1 MNEHECK
8 MNEHECKMNE
18 HECKMNEQERARY
31 FVEKSPCHMDEDR
44 HVLREGNFPTSA
56 TTEAASPKKRQR
68 LAPESLFMPEFR
80 RSRTATRPD
89 YLMMVG

>member
-1 MNEHECK
+1 MKMNEHECK

-56 TTEAASPKKRQR
+56 TTEAASPKKKTAFGAR
-68 LAPESLFMPEFR
+68 ESFH
-80 RSRTATRPD
+80 A
-89 YLMMVG
+89 